1 MNGKEYVDNN
11 FTKQQFIDRLHI
23 DNCPCDFGFETECS
37 SNKEYCNSRYQ
48 GDCERCWDSKVLG
61 N

>member
-11 FTKQQFIDRLHI
+11 FTKQQLIDRFHI

-37 SNKEYCNSRYQ
+37 SNKEYCNNRYQ
-48 GDCERCWDSKVLG
+48 GDCER
-61 N
+61 